1 MPYQNLKKTGENQ
14 AKFMG
19 VAVQN
24 NSSGNG

>member
-1 MPYQNLKKTGENQ
+1 MPKCKKTGENQ